1 MPSDEMN
8 MGKAESRSNAKETL
22 GAAIE
27 PYFCFVTETYDQTV
41 LARFSLS
48 VCRLSTSDSKRKQF

>member
-27 PYFCFVTETYDQTV
+27 PYFA
-41 LARFSLS
+41 LSLGHMI
-48 VCRLSTSDSKRKQF
+48 KQC